1 MTSQADEPG
10 DWRVTVSFAS
20 HPDAERARLLFPSQ
34 KVAGHDIGSRL
45 GSRIAVGAGDSQVF
59 LYAGSESAA
68 REAEGIARDVLAQ
81 HHLEAQFALHRWHP
95 LEEEWQDPDVPMPRT
110 DAEREAE
117 RQRLRAEETA
127 ESQDSGVA
135 QWEAR
140 AELRSHHDAVGL
152 AARLRAEGRPVVQRW
167 KFLVVAANN
176 EADAQEI
183 ASQIRREA
191 PPGATVRAEHSRVD
205 FPFMGF

>member
-1 MTSQADEPG
+1 MTSQEDEPG
-10 DWRVTVSFAS
+10 DWRVTVSFADR
-20 HPDAERARLLFPSQ
+20 PDAERGRLLFLPQ
-34 KVAGHDIGSRL
+34 KVADETRRRL
-45 GSRIAVGAGDSQVF
+45 GSRIAVGGGDSQVF
-59 LYAGSESAA
+59 LYAGTESAA
-68 REAEGIARDVLAQ
+68 REAEGYARDVLAQ

-95 LEEEWQDPDVPMPRT
+95 LEEEWRDPDVPMPRT

-140 AELRSHHDAVGL
+140 AELRSHRDAVGL

>member
-10 DWRVTVSFAS
+10 DWRVTVSLADR
-20 HPDAERARLLFPSQ
+20 PDAEQARLLFLPQ
-34 KVAGHDIGSRL
+34 KVAEETRRRL
-45 GSRIAVGAGDSQVF
+45 GSRIAVGGGDSQVF

-95 LEEEWQDPDVPMPRT
+95 LEEEWRDPDVPMPRT

>member
-10 DWRVTVSFAS
+10 DWRVTISFAG
-20 HPDAERARLLFPSQ
+20 HAAAERAKLLFPPQ
-34 KVAGHDIGSRL
+34 KVADEARRRL
-45 GSRIAVGAGDSQVF
+45 GSGIAVGAGDSQVF
-59 LYAGSESAA
+59 LYAGTESAA
-68 REAEGIARDVLAQ
+68 REAERIARDVLAR
-81 HHLEAQFALHRWHP
+81 HDLEARFALHRWHP
-95 LEEEWQDPDVPMPRT
+95 LEEEWEDPDVAMPRT

-117 RQRLRAEETA
+117 RQRLRTEETD
-127 ESQDSGVA
+127 ESQASGVA

-140 AELRSHHDAVGL
+140 AELASHRDAVAL

-167 KFLVVAANN
+167 KFLVVGANN

-183 ASQIRREA
+183 AGQIRREA

-205 FPFMGF
+205 FQFMGF

>member
-1 MTSQADEPG
+1 M
-10 DWRVTVSFAS
+10 
-20 HPDAERARLLFPSQ
+20 
-34 KVAGHDIGSRL
+34 
-45 GSRIAVGAGDSQVF
+45 
-59 LYAGSESAA
+59 
-68 REAEGIARDVLAQ
+68 LAQ

-95 LEEEWQDPDVPMPRT
+95 LEEEWRDPDVPMPQT

-140 AELRSHHDAVGL
+140 VELRSHHDAVGL